1 MMKTIAKTNT
11 TDILLLWA
19 VAVLMD
25 GVTTYTAFSM
35 GLVEANPIAIA
46 ITPEGSLLFRAAA
59 IIAVYFW
66 YQWRGP
72 ITVVKAW
79 LIMAAGFTWL
89 IVASNTV
96 IILVVKLLEVA

>member
-1 MMKTIAKTNT
+1 MIKTVAKLNT
-11 TDILLLWA
+11 TDILLFWA
-19 VAVLMD
+19 LAILMD
-25 GVTTYTAFSM
+25 GVTTFTALSM

-46 ITPEGSLLFRAAA
+46 ITPQGSLLFRAAA

-66 YQWRGP
+66 YQWRGS
-72 ITVVKAW
+72 IMVVKAW

-96 IILVVKLLEVA
+96 IIVLVALLGK

>member
-1 MMKTIAKTNT
+1 MIKTVAKLDTV
-11 TDILLLWA
+11 DILLFWA
-19 VAVLMD
+19 LAILMD
-25 GVTTYTAFSM
+25 GVTTFTALSM

-46 ITPEGSLLFRAAA
+46 ITPQGSLLFRAAA

-96 IILVVKLLEVA
+96 IILLVALLGK